1 MAKATLLEMVQDILS
16 DADSD
21 DVNSISDTV
30 ESQQCAKIIR
40 DVHDQTVD
48 LHDLEYL
55 NTIKALTATGAST
68 PNVMERP
75 SGFHTLEFVK
85 YDKKLAASDPQN
97 FEYVDYLAPD
107 DFLELVHSRSTSD
120 STVTAVTLD
129 SGLVIPVRNDKAP
142 EYYTVMDQG
151 STELVFDSYNSA
163 LETNL
168 QASKSLAYGTLRP
181 ALTLSDSATMTLPEH
196 LETLVKREARAMF
209 FDLYKDGITS
219 EIDRT
224 RRRME
229 VRAQRQRRII
239 ENTDNEN
246 RPDYGRK

>member
-85 YDKKLAASDPQN
+85 YDKKTAASDPQN

>member
-85 YDKKLAASDPQN
+85 YDKKTAASDPQN

-181 ALTLSDSATMTLPEH
+181 SLTLSDSATMTLPEH